1 MSALYVG
8 ENWSRMCDECCGAD
22 AADQAP
28 TRHVDAGGAMSLR
41 YGAPKTIWSFD
52 KGALRVI
59 LGEPVQC
66 TCGAMVT
73 FLVNRSGKTRCVE
86 CDELYQAQQTNWLS
100 YL

>member
-1 MSALYVG
+1 
-8 ENWSRMCDECCGAD
+8 
-22 AADQAP
+22 
-28 TRHVDAGGAMSLR
+28 MSLR

-86 CDELYQAQQTNWLS
+86 CDELYQAQQTNCR
-100 YL
+100 